1 MPRNPRVRD
10 GNTNAHP
17 DEGVGVQVMSDRET
31 EGAELDLEPRDVAA
45 WFQIAKPRA
54 RIMSRPSSVI
64 RSGPHGG
71 IHTQL
76 MRKRSTTLSRA

>member
-45 WFQIAKPRA
+45 
-54 RIMSRPSSVI
+54 
-64 RSGPHGG
+64 
-71 IHTQL
+71 
-76 MRKRSTTLSRA
+76 